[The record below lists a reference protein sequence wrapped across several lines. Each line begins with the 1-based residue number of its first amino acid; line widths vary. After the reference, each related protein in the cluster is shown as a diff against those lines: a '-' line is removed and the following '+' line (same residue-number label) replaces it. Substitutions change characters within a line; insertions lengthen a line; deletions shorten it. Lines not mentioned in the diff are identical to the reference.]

1 MDCGSASSF
10 IAATVEIQRVKPG
23 AVPVLATTGVVTP
36 MAAAEVGQRG
46 WKIVHAKP

>member
-1 MDCGSASSF
+1 MQQRTF

-36 MAAAEVGQRG
+36 MAAAEIGQRG
-46 WKIVHAKP
+46 WKIVHTKP